1 MKRLILSLLC
11 CIAILAPYPVWA
23 QNPFADVFA
32 SALSSG
38 LNKGFKGQALR
49 GTRNGMGMLQSKKDI
64 YIGDFANNKRH
75 GSGMQILTKGVCL
88 ESCPNAY
95 VFVGRWFEDKRE
107 GSGRCYDAD
116 GYLIYEGK
124 FSEGKPTEDY
134 PTPNDSLQMLNVMR
148 LPNGDYMICETFGGV
163 PEGYGAILFSD
174 GDMWQSRFKDG
185 AQSGVGLYLKAD
197 GSWQTMNCFEYGNS
211 QVISSSAEYEAMDTE
226 RKAYSD
232 AHLARALDAFS
243 QALNI
248 GTSLASGDYKNAS
261 SSPSYN
267 TSSEFDGSNAMA
279 GGGSGNYQAMYANWE
294 KRAMRHYNSLTN
306 LGYTVE
312 SGGKK
317 VHGSSGQGA
326 SSNTYT
332 QQKKALREAQREMQR
347 IRQKA
352 AKAGITITKSQ
363 YEDITVS
370 Y

>member
-1 MKRLILSLLC
+1 
-11 CIAILAPYPVWA
+11 
-23 QNPFADVFA
+23 
-32 SALSSG
+32 
-38 LNKGFKGQALR
+38 
-49 GTRNGMGMLQSKKDI
+49 
-64 YIGDFANNKRH
+64 
-75 GSGMQILTKGVCL
+75 
-88 ESCPNAY
+88 
-95 VFVGRWFEDKRE
+95 
-107 GSGRCYDAD
+107 
-116 GYLIYEGK
+116 
-124 FSEGKPTEDY
+124 
-134 PTPNDSLQMLNVMR
+134 
-148 LPNGDYMICETFGGV
+148 
-163 PEGYGAILFSD
+163 
-174 GDMWQSRFKDG
+174 
-185 AQSGVGLYLKAD
+185 
-197 GSWQTMNCFEYGNS
+197 
-211 QVISSSAEYEAMDTE
+211 MDTE

-279 GGGSGNYQAMYANWE
+279 GGGSGNYQAMYANCE